1 MDVILLQEIERYNVL
16 LIEMKTSVIDLQKSI
31 KGLVVMSSELEDIF
45 LAMLE
50 GRVPI
55 AWLNS

>member
-1 MDVILLQEIERYNVL
+1 
-16 LIEMKTSVIDLQKSI
+16 MKSSVIDLQKSI
-31 KGLVVMSSELEDIF
+31 KGLVVMSSELEEIF